1 MSYENIKNPQANN
14 DANND
19 ANKIIESFNE
29 YYKLKNTYEAKFN
42 KEKQKII
49 KDKSLSWREKRSEYK
64 KLKPQCINCKRPVGT
79 IFSIKRTSNE
89 NEDFRELRALCGSLT
104 EPCNLNI
111 NINTG
116 VSYNLLDHIKE
127 LEKDSNEYKND
138 IIKDKNKLL
147 FGYITPE
154 KAVERFDNLKDS
166 INDINFLLNIN
177 YETLFQITDNKKD
190 NETIQK
196 LKETVYILIQEIKEG
211 IKNYNTTNDVQY
223 VRDCVEIYIN
233 QLQPKLKDIMLLKYK
248 NNFVEYDDNA
258 NVYKLI
264 QQKYSSF
271 DLEEIYMQPA
281 VISFE
286 YGNVTKTKTSKKK
299 QMTTN
304 LPKEEEVLNV
314 PITLSPTIRP
324 KIQQDGTVTWENDEY
339 QKLWNKLSIKYRSA
353 LSKDREWLQETMDS
367 LIENKKQNKLLKFIN
382 PSNLIVPPQILDDG
396 SYDFGNEIYNNM
408 FNRLEKSYQKTLLTL
423 YSEQNGV
430 KNYNMLLETLANI
443 VAKDL
448 DATNLY

>member
-1 MSYENIKNPQANN
+1 
-14 DANND
+14 
-19 ANKIIESFNE
+19 
-29 YYKLKNTYEAKFN
+29 
-42 KEKQKII
+42 
-49 KDKSLSWREKRSEYK
+49 
-64 KLKPQCINCKRPVGT
+64 
-79 IFSIKRTSNE
+79 
-89 NEDFRELRALCGSLT
+89 
-104 EPCNLNI
+104 
-111 NINTG
+111 
-116 VSYNLLDHIKE
+116 
-127 LEKDSNEYKND
+127 
-138 IIKDKNKLL
+138 
-147 FGYITPE
+147 
-154 KAVERFDNLKDS
+154 
-166 INDINFLLNIN
+166 
-177 YETLFQITDNKKD
+177 
-190 NETIQK
+190 
-196 LKETVYILIQEIKEG
+196 
-211 IKNYNTTNDVQY
+211 
-223 VRDCVEIYIN
+223 
-233 QLQPKLKDIMLLKYK
+233 MLLKYK

-264 QQKYSSF
+264 QQKYSRF
-271 DLEEIYMQPA
+271 DLEEIYTQPA
-281 VISFE
+281 VISFD
-286 YGNVTKTKTSKKK
+286 YGNVTKTKGSKKK

-304 LPKEEEVLNV
+304 LPKEKEVLNV
-314 PITLSPTIRP
+314 PVTLSPTIRP